1 MAKSFRRRLVVVG
14 IASAIAAVTLSIST
28 SAAATNV
35 EECTQAAE
43 FIGNAARAR
52 DAGMQ
57 RDEFLAQMKSDL
69 EMIHQ
74 FPPELRWFVETESD
88 EQFLLKA
95 AQDVFDHP
103 TAPERHA
110 RKFAEVCVTRVDV

>member
-1 MAKSFRRRLVVVG
+1 MTKSFRRRPVLVG
-14 IASAIAAVTLSIST
+14 AAALAAAVALSIGT
-28 SAAATNV
+28 RAAASNV
-35 EECTQAAE
+35 EECTQAAQ

-52 DAGMQ
+52 DAGMP
-57 RDEFLAQMKSDL
+57 RDEFLARMKSDL

-74 FPPELRWFVETESD
+74 FPPELRWFVENESD

>member
-1 MAKSFRRRLVVVG
+1 MNLSRCKRPASMTAVALLAVASLV
-14 IASAIAAVTLSIST
+14 ASPG
-28 SAAATNV
+28 ATASSP

-52 DAGMQ
+52 DAGMP
-57 RDEFLAQMKSDL
+57 REEFLARMQADL
-69 EMIHQ
+69 EMIRS
-74 FPPELRWFVETESD
+74 FPPALRWFAETESD
-88 EQFLLKA
+88 EKFLLQA

-110 RKFAEVCVTRVDV
+110 RQFAEVCVTRVDV